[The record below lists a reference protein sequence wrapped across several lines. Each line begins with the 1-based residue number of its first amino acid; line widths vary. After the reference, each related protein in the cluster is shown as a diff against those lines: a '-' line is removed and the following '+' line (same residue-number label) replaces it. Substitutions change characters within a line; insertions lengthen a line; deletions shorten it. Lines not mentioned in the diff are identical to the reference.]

1 MAKKYKVGQRIGINV
16 QKLINNPHHTPFL
29 SYHGKLGTVT
39 GLHGATDE
47 AAEELQ
53 VYEVL
58 LDVRGKVTLVVRE
71 DALVAARQLPPLR

>member
-1 MAKKYKVGQRIGINV
+1 MARKYKVGQRVGINV

-39 GLHGATDE
+39 ALHDMKNKGAG
-47 AAEELQ
+47 ELQ

-58 LDVRGKVTLVVRE
+58 LDMSGKVTVVVPE
-71 DALVAARQLPPLR
+71 DALVAAR